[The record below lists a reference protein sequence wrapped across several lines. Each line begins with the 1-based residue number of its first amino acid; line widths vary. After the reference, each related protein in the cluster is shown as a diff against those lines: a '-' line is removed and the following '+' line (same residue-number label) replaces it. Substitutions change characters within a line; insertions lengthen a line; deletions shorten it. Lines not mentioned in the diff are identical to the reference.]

1 MSALCQK
8 QTFLDSCIRLS
19 LSSQGVLSAR
29 NIAGDDT
36 RIFPHTDE
44 QGGLSL
50 PKEVNAHEVQPRYDP
65 TRAIDLEWKPGIIKG
80 VGPWEPGLDVRSK
93 TACENHRSEVGQ
105 VNLHW
110 PATDERAG
118 LRDLDW
124 FQAAFSHQASKQVH
138 QLPMTGVTPRDCLL
152 QIGCEPCS

>member
-80 VGPWEPGLDVRSK
+80 VGPWEPRTGRPV
-93 TACENHRSEVGQ
+93 ENR
-105 VNLHW
+105 L
-110 PATDERAG
+110 
-118 LRDLDW
+118 
-124 FQAAFSHQASKQVH
+124 
-138 QLPMTGVTPRDCLL
+138 
-152 QIGCEPCS
+152 